1 MLWRGY
7 PPMPESRHLH
17 GAGMLLFACRRFVA
31 NELRWGHD
39 CARAC
44 WRLDWALTKRTWKGN

>member
-1 MLWRGY
+1 
-7 PPMPESRHLH
+7 
-17 GAGMLLFACRRFVA
+17 MLLFACRRFVA